1 MGKMRVGVFDSGV
14 GGLTVLSKLVSKY
27 PKNDYIYFGDT
38 INIPYGEKD
47 INMLFDLSSK
57 IIEYLIS
64 KKVELIVIACGTVSS
79 NCYDKLKSTYNIPI
93 IDIIS
98 PTINYIKENNY
109 KSIGVFATSRTINSH
124 IFKKLLPNVLVKELA
139 CPSFVDL
146 IESGNMEK
154 IDTSNY
160 VSKIN
165 SDTIILGCTH
175 YPLIKDKINKKTID
189 MADNIKL
196 DKNEGNSSIELYF
209 SKLDN
214 KVLNNIK
221 LFNFK
226 DNIIIKEKAT

>member
-1 MGKMRVGVFDSGV
+1 MRVGVFDSGV
-14 GGLTVLSKLVSKY
+14 GGLTVLSKLASKY

-47 INMLFDLSSK
+47 IDTLFNLSSK
-57 IIEYLIS
+57 IIKYLIS

-79 NCYDKLKSTYNIPI
+79 NCYEKLKSTYNIPI

-98 PTINYIKENNY
+98 PTINYVKENNY

-124 IFKKLLPNVLVKELA
+124 IFKKLLPNVLVEELA

-146 IESGNMEK
+146 IESGNIEK

-160 VSKIN
+160 VSKIK

-226 DNIIIKEKAT
+226 DNIIIKEKNLSN

>member
-1 MGKMRVGVFDSGV
+1 MRVGVFDSGV
-14 GGLTVLSKLVSKY
+14 GGLTVLSKLASKY

-47 INMLFDLSSK
+47 IDTLFNLSSK

-79 NCYDKLKSTYNIPI
+79 NCYEKLKRIYNIPI

-124 IFKKLLPNVLVKELA
+124 IFKKLLPNVLVEELA

-146 IESGNMEK
+146 IESGNIEK

-160 VSKIN
+160 VSKIK
-165 SDTIILGCTH
+165 SIL
-175 YPLIKDKINKKTID
+175 
-189 MADNIKL
+189 
-196 DKNEGNSSIELYF
+196 
-209 SKLDN
+209 
-214 KVLNNIK
+214 
-221 LFNFK
+221 LF
-226 DNIIIKEKAT
+226 

>member
-1 MGKMRVGVFDSGV
+1 MRVGVFDSGV

-47 INMLFDLSSK
+47 IDTLFNLSSK

-64 KKVELIVIACGTVSS
+64 KKVDLIVIACGTVSS
-79 NCYDKLKSTYNIPI
+79 NCYEKLKSTYNIPI

-98 PTINYIKENNY
+98 PTINYVKENNY

-124 IFKKLLPNVLVKELA
+124 IFKNLLPNVLVEELA

-146 IESGNMEK
+146 IESGNIEK

-160 VSKIN
+160 VSKIK

-226 DNIIIKEKAT
+226 DNIIIKEKNLSN